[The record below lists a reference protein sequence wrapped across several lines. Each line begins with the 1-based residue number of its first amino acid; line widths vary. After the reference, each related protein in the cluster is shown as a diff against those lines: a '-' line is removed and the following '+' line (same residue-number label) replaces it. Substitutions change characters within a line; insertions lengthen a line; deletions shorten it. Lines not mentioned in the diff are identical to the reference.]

1 MLHIPAIKQNGG
13 IRLNY
18 REIKIYISSSIT
30 DDRMGYIADCWIDFV
45 VNDLGLEPNDA
56 VIILP

>member
-1 MLHIPAIKQNGG
+1 MRTRMIKQNGG

-30 DDRMGYIADCWIDFV
+30 DDMMEYIADCWIDFV